1 MDISSKL
8 DILGMAAKYDASC
21 SSSGSGRPN
30 TAGGIGNA
38 ARAGICHSWSDDG
51 RCISL
56 LKILQTNRCI
66 YDCAYCVNRSSNDV
80 PRAVFSPEEVA
91 DLTINFYRR
100 NYIEGLLL
108 SSGIWK
114 SPDYTMELLIRTVKL
129 LRQERRFNGYIHLKV
144 MPGADERLIREAGLF
159 ADRLSANIE
168 LPTSRSLALL
178 APDKIGKTIMSTVK
192 RISHAV
198 RETGIERRTSRKAP
212 SFAPA
217 GQSTQI
223 IIGASPD
230 PDLTVLALSQALYR
244 RLALRRVYY
253 SAFMPVSKDTRLPA
267 LPAPPLVREHR
278 LYQADWL
285 LRFYGFSADELVSAE
300 QPDLPLDMD
309 PKAAWALAN
318 LDRFPVDVNR
328 ADYETLLRVPGLGVL
343 SARRIIAARKYNRLG
358 PDSLKKMGVVLKRA
372 RHFLTFEERS
382 FRSPSLDPV
391 ILRQALT
398 DVRPP
403 EERYR
408 DRQLL
413 LFGNDASE
421 LLSIGQSRQE
431 L

>member
-1 MDISSKL
+1 MDISAKL

-21 SSSGSGRPN
+21 SSSGSSRPN

-66 YDCAYCVNRSSNDV
+66 YDCAYCVNRRSSDV
-80 PRAVFSPEEVA
+80 PRAVFTPEEVA

-100 NYIEGLLL
+100 NYIEGLFL

-129 LRQERRFNGYIHLKV
+129 LRRERRFNGYIHMKV
-144 MPGADERLIREAGLF
+144 MPGTDERLIREAGLF

-178 APDKIGKTIMSTVK
+178 APDKIGTTVMDSVK
-192 RISHAV
+192 RISQAV

-212 SFAPA
+212 AFAPA
-217 GQSTQI
+217 GQSTQL

-244 RLALRRVYY
+244 TLSLRRVYY
-253 SAFMPVSKDTRLPA
+253 SAFMPVSEDTRLPA
-267 LPAPPLVREHR
+267 IPAPPLVREHR

-285 LRFYGFSADELVSAE
+285 LRFYGFSADELLTME
-300 QPDLPLDMD
+300 RPNLPLDMD

-343 SARRIIAARKYNRLG
+343 SARRIIAARRFNRLDA
-358 PDSLKKMGVVLKRA
+358 DSLKKLGVVLKRA
-372 RHFLTFEERS
+372 RHFLTFDERP
-382 FRSPSLDPV
+382 FRSPSLDPL

-398 DVRPP
+398 DTRPA
-403 EERYR
+403 EEHDR

-413 LFGNDASE
+413 LFGGDGGQRI
-421 LLSIGQSRQE
+421 SIGQSRQE